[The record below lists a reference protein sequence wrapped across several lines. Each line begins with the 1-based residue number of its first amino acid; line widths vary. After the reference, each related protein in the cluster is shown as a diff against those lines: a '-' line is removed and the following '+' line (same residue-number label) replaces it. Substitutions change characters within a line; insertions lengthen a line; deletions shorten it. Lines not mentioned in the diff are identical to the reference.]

1 MSDFDNKDRKENR
14 KQKFL
19 NKNKKPY
26 DFSEEQR
33 FLSKSKKAFK
43 HKKQSIKE
51 EEPWEDWKDSY

>member
-19 NKNKKPY
+19 NKKKRPF
-26 DFSEEQR
+26 DLSEEQR

-43 HKKQSIKE
+43 QKRQHMKD
-51 EEPWEDWKDSY
+51 EEPWDDWKDNY